1 MASDPVRPAPPT
13 RPADAPTP
21 ETRAEREVETFE
33 NMMWADVD
41 GEIAGAKRSLDH
53 MVQNMGTL
61 ASVRTLVGLA
71 VLMMVGVFAMFTKSG
86 WIVGAPILVTVFAAV
101 IVPRMCIDVLVR
113 HRDRV
118 LGWCLI
124 LQVLGAIALIAVSPV
139 ISQTNMHLAMATA
152 GVGMAMVIFPLGV
165 RAWVFAD
172 SRVIS
177 KRHMRAQMRR
187 IARAAGQELREAGAS
202 GAGQRPPIAPAV
214 PKVRKKPM
222 EDPDD
227 NVYRNLR

>member
-1 MASDPVRPAPPT
+1 
-13 RPADAPTP
+13 
-21 ETRAEREVETFE
+21 
-33 NMMWADVD
+33 MMWADVD
-41 GEIAGAKRSLDH
+41 GEIDGAKRSLDH
-53 MVQNMGTL
+53 MVQNMGTM

-71 VLMMVGVFAMFTKSG
+71 VLMLVGVFAMFTKSG
-86 WIVGAPILVTVFAAV
+86 WTIGVPILVTVVAAV
-101 IVPRMCIDVLVR
+101 FVPRMCIDRLVR
-113 HRDRV
+113 QRDRV
-118 LGWCLI
+118 LAWCLI

-187 IARAAGQELREAGAS
+187 IARAARQDARELREHVGVRVASAGPH
-202 GAGQRPPIAPAV
+202 PPIAPAEPDARNRPV
-214 PKVRKKPM
+214 